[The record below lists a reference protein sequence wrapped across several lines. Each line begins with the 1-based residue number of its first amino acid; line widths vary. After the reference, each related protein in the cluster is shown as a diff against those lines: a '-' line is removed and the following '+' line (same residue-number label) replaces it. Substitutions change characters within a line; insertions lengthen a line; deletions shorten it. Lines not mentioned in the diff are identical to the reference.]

1 MDLVGIERS
10 LRDSGARAVV
20 TDARVVRRVIKAH
33 RNIPGLGLQVPHD
46 RCYALPREALLALVS
61 ADELGE
67 SSGVALPPEV
77 VLLARPLPAD
87 ISGRTSA
94 EVLTRLWR
102 AAFHARVH
110 VALEKRFGGGARGAG
125 EAEAAVRE
133 RIDRLGQTEFDEVR
147 AILRADD
154 LLLPPSG
161 DREAWIEFAAL
172 WLELRHFAPT
182 LLDATFPSL
191 ADPERVDALLAPDVE
206 VQSLL
211 EGSSPVGADAA
222 TVVRPPPSTTAPTFS
237 APQTLALSGV
247 LPRSKPSA
255 AQAKRLSAR
264 ARADAEKGRWVRAAL
279 LGARGAEGDGDEARE
294 ARAAMR
300 AAAEA
305 FDARLRSAL
314 APPGKEPMPGDVE
327 WTSLL
332 ALLAERSATRR
343 GLRYPIEARL
353 LQDLESAVRAA
364 EHTESTVDIV
374 SWALSLGKRPVVRPL
389 PATREVRILR
399 HVRNANRKVRHVRLP
414 AVERKLLA
422 KALGWAN
429 TRADGNVRSAL
440 RPRIFAVLDTVG
452 IAPDHLP
459 ERVARDKL
467 VEELLDLA
475 CLRGFVTL
483 PHLRDAVSRNQLKL
497 DDLDGIYE
505 LWSGDAL
512 LQADRRLD
520 RELDGVY
527 RRGEVYLRGLQKVS
541 SLVFGTEIG
550 RALTLFLLL
559 PAGGAFIV
567 LEAAQHLVNPI
578 GTRLGFP
585 AVALVDLYTMAAG
598 SLLVLGLIHSA
609 LLRRVALRVLKT
621 IGVVLMAVFFR
632 IPRWIITLPPVQRF
646 LRSRFFGALVRR
658 VIVPLTLTAAAVRFT
673 PLWGQQP
680 VIAAAGGAAVFA
692 ATSLALATRLGSLL
706 EEMVWEWLAPTW
718 RHLGR
723 HVLPGLL
730 TLIAGAFRRFSDL
743 IERGIYTVDE
753 LLRFRQGQHW
763 VFVPPKALIGLV
775 WFFVA
780 YVIRVY
786 FTLLIEPEVNPLKH
800 FPVVTVAHKLFLPF
814 SPGASHLISS
824 ALSFLGVFVAS
835 TIAWIT
841 VFLLPSVCG
850 FLAWELKENWRLYRQ
865 SRSKHLAPSHIGAHG
880 ETMHGLLVPG
890 FHSGTVP
897 KLYDRLR
904 HAAQRQDELQSRGRG
919 DGSAG
924 GEPAKNEASLG
935 RFRDGMVGVEEA
947 VRRFVQRELCELLVR
962 EKRWSKGPL
971 EVTQVE
977 LGSNRIRVGVRC
989 GSAGAGVCE
998 LSFEEQSGLL
1008 LASLPEP
1015 GFAATLEDPTRT
1027 LFENALA
1034 GLYHLAGVDVVREQ
1048 VEATLGADTPY
1059 DISEEG
1065 LVIWP
1070 GGGYRSEVLYPL
1082 PRDRQHTSMEPRL
1095 RGDPP
1100 PQPPKSL
1107 DARTFFLAHQP
1118 IAWADWVHAWS
1129 GGDRGRSDA
1138 RRLVTGPSLLPTPG
1152 VRPA

>member
-1 MDLVGIERS
+1 MDLAGIERS
-10 LRDSGARAVV
+10 LRASGAKAIV
-20 TDARVVRRVIKAH
+20 TDARLVRRVIKAH
-33 RNIPGLGLQVPHD
+33 RGIPGLGLQVPHD
-46 RCYALPREALLALVS
+46 RCYALPREALLAIVTP
-61 ADELGE
+61 DELGE
-67 SSGVALPPEV
+67 AAGGTLPAEV
-77 VLLARPLPAD
+77 VLLARPMPAD
-87 ISGRTSA
+87 VNGRSSA

-110 VALEKRFGGGARGAG
+110 VAFDKRFQGGALT
-125 EAEAAVRE
+125 EAAVRE
-133 RIDRLGQTEFDEVR
+133 RIDHLGQTEFDEVR

-161 DREAWIEFAAL
+161 DREAWVEFAAL
-172 WLELRHFAPT
+172 WLELRHFAPN
-182 LLDATFPSL
+182 LLEATFPSL

-222 TVVRPPPSTTAPTFS
+222 TVARPAPSTTAPTFS
-237 APQTLALSGV
+237 APQTLALSGM

-255 AQAKRLSAR
+255 SQAKRLAAR
-264 ARADAEKGRWVRAAL
+264 SRRAAEQGRWVRAAL
-279 LGARGAEGDGDEARE
+279 LGARGAEADAEEGRE
-294 ARAAMR
+294 GRAALR

-305 FDARLRSAL
+305 FDARLRAAL
-314 APPGKEPMPGDVE
+314 APPGKEPPPGDVE

-364 EHTESTVDIV
+364 EHLESTVDLV
-374 SWALSLGKRPVVRPL
+374 SWALSFGKRPVVRAL

-399 HVRNANRKVRHVRLP
+399 HVRNAYRRVRYVRLP
-414 AVERKLLA
+414 GAERKLLA
-422 KALGWAN
+422 KALTWAN
-429 TRADGNVRSAL
+429 TRADSNVRGAL
-440 RPRIFAVLDTVG
+440 RPQIFAVLDKVG

-497 DDLDGIYE
+497 DDLDGVYE

-520 RELDGVY
+520 VVLDGVY
-527 RRGEVYLRGLQKVS
+527 RRGEVYLRALQKLS

-585 AVALVDLYTMAAG
+585 AVSLVDVYTMGVG
-598 SLLVLGLIHSA
+598 SLLVLALIHSA
-609 LLRRVALRVLKT
+609 LLRRGALRVLRAV
-621 IGVVLMAVFFR
+621 GAVLMAVFFR
-632 IPRWIITLPPVQRF
+632 VPRWLLALPPVQRF

-658 VIVPLTLTAAAVRFT
+658 VVLPLALTAAAVRFT
-673 PLWGQQP
+673 PLQGQP
-680 VIAAAGGAAVFA
+680 PLIAAAGGAAVFA
-692 ATSLALATRLGSLL
+692 ASSLALATRLGSLL
-706 EEMVWEWLAPTW
+706 EEMLWDWLAPTW

-730 TLIAGAFRRFSDL
+730 SLVAGAFRRFSDL

-763 VFVPPKALIGLV
+763 LLLPPKAMIGLA

-780 YVIRVY
+780 YMIRVY

-835 TIAWIT
+835 TIAWVT

-850 FLAWELKENWRLYRQ
+850 FLAWELKENFRLYRQ
-865 SRSKHLAPSHIGAHG
+865 SRNKSLVPSHIGAHG

-904 HAAQRQDELQSRGRG
+904 HAAQRQDELQSRGRNDGG
-919 DGSAG
+919 DG

-935 RFRDGMVGVEEA
+935 RFRDGMVAVEDA

-962 EKRWSKGPL
+962 EKRWTLGPL
-971 EVTQVE
+971 DVTRVE

-989 GSAGAGVCE
+989 PSAGAEACE

-1008 LASLPEP
+1008 LASIVET
-1015 GFAATLEDPTRT
+1015 GFVASLEDPPRT

-1048 VEATLGADTPY
+1048 IEATLGADTPY

-1070 GGGYRSEVLYPL
+1070 GEGYRSEVLYAL
-1082 PRDRQHTSMEPRL
+1082 PRRKDQITLEPRL
-1095 RGDPP
+1095 RGEPP
-1100 PQPPKSL
+1100 PQPPRSL
-1107 DARTFFLAHQP
+1107 DARAFFLAHQP

-1138 RRLVTGPSLLPTPG
+1138 RRLVTGASLLPAHRPG
-1152 VRPA
+1152 